1 MTMIDGQI
9 HCFQRNYNSIK
20 MECPEIS
27 KEELMKIG
35 WDHCKKLEKVIN
47 ANNKVTDLVH

>member
-1 MTMIDGQI
+1 
-9 HCFQRNYNSIK
+9 
-20 MECPEIS
+20 MESPKIS

-47 ANNKVTDLVH
+47 ANNKVTVHKEILEAENIKDQKVS

>member
-1 MTMIDGQI
+1 
-9 HCFQRNYNSIK
+9 
-20 MECPEIS
+20 MESPEIS

-47 ANNKVTDLVH
+47 ANNKVTVHKEILEVENIRPISFISINR